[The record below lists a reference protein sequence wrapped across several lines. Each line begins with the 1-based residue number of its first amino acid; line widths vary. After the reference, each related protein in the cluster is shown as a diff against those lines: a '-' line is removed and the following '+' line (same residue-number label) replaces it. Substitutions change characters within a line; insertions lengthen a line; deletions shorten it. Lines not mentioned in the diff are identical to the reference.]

1 MLLLGDYDD
10 IVDNNIDIY
19 EKEGWTLVDYNLNK
33 GAGGQSIYLLYQTT
47 YNNVIIPAIT
57 DFYIKSTSDKNDHP
71 DQLTYNNRTY
81 HRITGI
87 VGSDSFMSS
96 YGDLNDGAGGKYI
109 YLYYT
114 IDAWDY
120 PRGITSIAFNDD
132 SFGAVCG
139 NGSTTPQDINEGA
152 GGDYIYMHYGYT
164 LTTDVVDVDD
174 QDDFAPL
181 NAHSDEPLYFRL
193 SDNAVNGSV
202 VIVSTINVGNN
213 NTAVIDLNG
222 KAFSRLIQS
231 GGSGENGHVLKVTDN
246 STLTVFDGSIHGTGS
261 ISGGDVAPETLV
273 HTQQLEITGTVGDIV
288 TFRLDTPIEID
299 GTQNIW
305 FTFYH
310 DGSIQYP
317 APAVPDVDKPNS
329 RWLGIDGYGWMDVA
343 SVTSPAYSWLT
354 MVYIDGYDWINE
366 SNETIS
372 VYPNPTTD
380 NVNILAPGINH
391 VTVMNTLGQVV
402 LDTHVD
408 GNMTTLDMSSYQ
420 AGVYMVR
427 VTTENGQSVKLIT
440 KQ

>member
-1 MLLLGDYDD
+1 MRQR
-10 IVDNNIDIY
+10 
-19 EKEGWTLVDYNLNK
+19 K
-33 GAGGQSIYLLYQTT
+33 
-47 YNNVIIPAIT
+47 
-57 DFYIKSTSDKNDHP
+57 
-71 DQLTYNNRTY
+71 
-81 HRITGI
+81 
-87 VGSDSFMSS
+87 
-96 YGDLNDGAGGKYI
+96 
-109 YLYYT
+109 
-114 IDAWDY
+114 
-120 PRGITSIAFNDD
+120 
-132 SFGAVCG
+132 
-139 NGSTTPQDINEGA
+139 
-152 GGDYIYMHYGYT
+152 HY
-164 LTTDVVDVDD
+164 
-174 QDDFAPL
+174 A
-181 NAHSDEPLYFRL
+181 
-193 SDNAVNGSV
+193 
-202 VIVSTINVGNN
+202 
-213 NTAVIDLNG
+213 
-222 KAFSRLIQS
+222 
-231 GGSGENGHVLKVTDN
+231 
-246 STLTVFDGSIHGTGS
+246 SIHGTGS

-273 HTQQLEITGTVGDIV
+273 HTQQFEITGTVGDIV

-329 RWLGIDGYGWMDVA
+329 RWIGIDGYGWMDVA